1 MTTVSRLDE
10 TGFLYDLV
18 EGLADRL
25 ETGGMDLWAANLRG
39 CLDADTTGERLAHV
53 GLELARLRSSPAAR
67 RLSLGEDVARLET
80 VVTAAVGPPDPL
92 VQPLYDAL
100 KDLVDRLRLE
110 GLTGVLARL
119 RSSRPRHAARRFGR
133 RDGARRAVPR
143 SSPSCARSSPASRP
157 RPPPAPSAPPRRAS
171 LRLDRVPAEVAARA
185 LALAL
190 RRPR

>member
-110 GLTGVLARL
+110 GLTAMLARL
-119 RSSRPRHAARRFGR
+119 RSSRRATLPGASAAET
-133 RDGARRAVPR
+133 VP
-143 SSPSCARSSPASRP
+143 A
-157 RPPPAPSAPPRRAS
+157 APSAVVAELRTVLAGLPAKASPGAQRAAEAAS
-171 LRLDRVPAEVAARA
+171 LRLDRVPAEIAARA